1 LTSRFAFFRLK
12 VTAKDKASIVAGLAL
27 AAASPEEESMST
39 FAHSEAGIEQLL
51 HAENELLPPKS
62 LVENARL
69 KDYAAEYKRS
79 VDDPEAFWADA
90 ASELEWFKPWTKV
103 FDWKYPTF
111 EWFQGGKFNITHN
124 CLDRQV
130 KSGRKNKV
138 AYIWVGEDGTE
149 RQVTYGQLLDQ
160 VGRTANA
167 LKSLGVKRGDRVIVY
182 MPLCLEGVVSMLACA
197 RIGAVHSVVY
207 AGFSVGALRS
217 RIEDA
222 QARVILTADVTYRR
236 GKQVPL
242 RTIVQESIAELELVK
257 KVVVLR
263 RAKPMIEL
271 TEREVDFN
279 ELVQAQKAEC
289 LAEVMDSEDPL
300 YILYTS
306 GTTGKPKGVVH
317 VHGGYAVGTHYHM
330 TRFWDIRDDDVY
342 FCTSD
347 IGWVVGHSY
356 IVYAPLLAGVTTLF
370 REGAIDYPNPGIA
383 WELVEKYRVSVVFT
397 APTAVRM
404 FMRHGDEL
412 PKKFDL
418 RSLRLFTCAGEPLNP
433 EALQWAYRMLCGNG
447 TTAFVADNWWQT
459 ETGGPCLG
467 TLPIMAARPA
477 KAGKALPGV
486 VAEVVDQ
493 QGNPMPPNKGGLL
506 VIRKPFPHMFRT
518 VYGDPARYSQDWGK
532 VPNCYTTGDV
542 AVCDQDGYFTVVG
555 RADDVL
561 NVAGHRIGTA
571 DVEGALVSHPAV
583 GEAAVIG
590 RPDEIKG
597 ENIKAFVILRIG
609 HTGSPELE
617 TKLKDHVRHVLGAI
631 AVPAEIAFPDKLPK
645 TRSGKIIRRLLKAQ
659 ELGRDVGDLSTLEE

>member
-1 LTSRFAFFRLK
+1 MPTMPH
-12 VTAKDKASIVAGLAL
+12 TD
-27 AAASPEEESMST
+27 
-39 FAHSEAGIEQLL
+39 AGIEQLL
-51 HAENELLPPKS
+51 RAEQELLPPKS

-69 KDYAAEYKRS
+69 KDYAGEYRRS
-79 VDDPEAFWADA
+79 VEDPEGFWAEA
-90 ASELEWFKPWTKV
+90 AQELEWFQPWNKI
-103 FDWKYPTF
+103 FEWKYPTF
-111 EWFQGGKFNITHN
+111 QWYLGGKCNITYN

-138 AYIWVGEDGTE
+138 AYTWVSEDGTE
-149 RQVTYGQLLDQ
+149 QQITYGQLLDF
-160 VGRTANA
+160 VSRAANG
-167 LKSLGVKRGDRVIVY
+167 LKTLGVKKGDRVIIY
-182 MPLCLEGVVSMLACA
+182 MPLNLEGVVSMLACA

-222 QARVILTADVTYRR
+222 QARVVLTADVTFRR
-236 GKQVPL
+236 GKLVPL
-242 RTIVQESIAELELVK
+242 RAIVQESIAGLEMVE

-263 RAKPMIEL
+263 RLKPSLEL
-271 TEREVDFN
+271 SEREVDFYD
-279 ELVQAQKAEC
+279 LVRAQKADC
-289 LAEVMDSEDPL
+289 PAEVMDAEDPL

-317 VHGGYAVGTHYHM
+317 VHGGYMVGIHYHM
-330 TRFWDIRDDDVY
+330 TRFWDIRDDDIY
-342 FCTSD
+342 FCSSD

-433 EALQWAYRMLCGNG
+433 EAMNWAYRVLCGNG
-447 TTAFVADNWWQT
+447 ERAFVADNWWQT

-493 QGNPMPPNKGGLL
+493 QGNRMPPNKGGLL
-506 VIRKPFPHMFRT
+506 VLRRPFPHMFRT
-518 VYGDPARYSQDWGK
+518 VYGDPERYAADWGK
-532 VPNCYTTGDV
+532 VPNAYTTGDV
-542 AVCDQDGYFTVVG
+542 AICDQDGYFTVVG

-583 GEAAVIG
+583 AEAAVIG

-597 ENIKAFVILRIG
+597 ENIKAFVILRVG
-609 HTGSPELE
+609 HTASPELE
-617 TKLKDHVRHVLGAI
+617 AKLKDHVRHVLGSI

-659 ELGRDVGDLSTLEE
+659 ELGREVGDLSTLEE

>member
-1 LTSRFAFFRLK
+1 
-12 VTAKDKASIVAGLAL
+12 
-27 AAASPEEESMST
+27 MST
-39 FAHSEAGIEQLL
+39 SAHGDGGIEQLL

-69 KDYAAEYKRS
+69 KDYAGEYKRS
-79 VDDPEAFWADA
+79 VEDPEGFWAA
-90 ASELEWFKPWTKV
+90 AAKELEWFQPWNKI
-103 FDWKYPTF
+103 FEWKYPTF
-111 EWFQGGKFNITHN
+111 QWYLGGKCNITYN

-130 KSGRKNKV
+130 KSGRKNKI
-138 AYIWVGEDGTE
+138 AYTWVGEDGAE
-149 RQVTYGQLLDQ
+149 QQITYGQLLDF
-160 VGRTANA
+160 VSRVANG
-167 LKSLGVKRGDRVIVY
+167 LKQLGVKKGDRVIIY
-182 MPLCLEGVVSMLACA
+182 MPLNLEGVVSMLACA

-222 QARVILTADVTYRR
+222 QAKVILTADVTFRR
-236 GKQVPL
+236 GKLVPL
-242 RTIVQESIAELELVK
+242 RAIVQESITGLELVE

-263 RAKPMIEL
+263 RIKPQIEL
-271 TEREVDFN
+271 SAREVDFY
-279 ELVQAQKAEC
+279 ELIRAQKAEC
-289 LAEVMDSEDPL
+289 PAEVMDAEDPL

-317 VHGGYAVGTHYHM
+317 VHGGYAVGIHYHM
-330 TRFWDIRDDDVY
+330 KTFWDIRDDDIF

-412 PKKFDL
+412 PKKYDL

-433 EALQWAYRMLCGNG
+433 EALKWAYRVLCGNG
-447 TTAFVADNWWQT
+447 ECAFVADNWWQT

-493 QGNPMPPNKGGLL
+493 QGNKMPPNKGGLL
-506 VIRKPFPHMFRT
+506 VLRRPFPHMFRT
-518 VYGDPARYSQDWGK
+518 VYGDPQRYAADWSK
-532 VPNCYTTGDV
+532 VPNAYTTGDV
-542 AVCDQDGYFTVVG
+542 AICDQDGYFTVVG

-583 GEAAVIG
+583 AEAAVIG

-597 ENIKAFVILRIG
+597 ENIKAFVILRVG
-609 HTGSPELE
+609 HTASAELE
-617 TKLKDHVRHVLGAI
+617 AKLKDHVRHVLGSI
-631 AVPAEIAFPDKLPK
+631 AVPAEVAFPDKLPK

-659 ELGRDVGDLSTLEE
+659 ELGREVGDLSTLEE

>member
-1 LTSRFAFFRLK
+1 LTDGFASFDRRSPSQ
-12 VTAKDKASIVAGLAL
+12 KDPRTKF
-27 AAASPEEESMST
+27 AAPEEESMST
-39 FAHSEAGIEQLL
+39 VAHSEAGIEQLL
-51 HAENELLPPKS
+51 HAENELLPPRS

-79 VDDPEAFWADA
+79 VEDPEAFWADA
-90 ASELEWFKPWTKV
+90 ANELEWFRPWTKV
-103 FDWKYPTF
+103 FEWKYPTF

-167 LKSLGVKRGDRVIVY
+167 LKSLGVKKGDRVIVY

-236 GKQVPL
+236 GKMVPL
-242 RTIVQESIAELELVK
+242 RAIVQESIAGLELVE

-263 RAKPMIEL
+263 RAKPIIQL

-486 VAEVVDQ
+486 VVEVVDQ

>member
-1 LTSRFAFFRLK
+1 
-12 VTAKDKASIVAGLAL
+12 
-27 AAASPEEESMST
+27 
-39 FAHSEAGIEQLL
+39 
-51 HAENELLPPKS
+51 
-62 LVENARL
+62 
-69 KDYAAEYKRS
+69 
-79 VDDPEAFWADA
+79 
-90 ASELEWFKPWTKV
+90 
-103 FDWKYPTF
+103 
-111 EWFQGGKFNITHN
+111 
-124 CLDRQV
+124 
-130 KSGRKNKV
+130 
-138 AYIWVGEDGTE
+138 VGEDGTE
-149 RQVTYGQLLDQ
+149 QQITYGQLLDF
-160 VGRTANA
+160 VSRTANG
-167 LKSLGVKRGDRVIVY
+167 LKQLGVKKGDRVIIY
-182 MPLCLEGVVSMLACA
+182 MPLNLEGVVSMLACA

-222 QARVILTADVTYRR
+222 QAKVILTADVTFRR

-242 RTIVQESIAELELVK
+242 RAIVQESIAGLELVE

-263 RAKPMIEL
+263 RVKPVVEL
-271 TEREVDFN
+271 SEREVDFY
-279 ELVQAQKAEC
+279 ELVRAQKAEC
-289 LAEVMDSEDPL
+289 PAEVMDAEDPL

-317 VHGGYAVGTHYHM
+317 VHGGYMVGIHYHM
-330 TRFWDIRDDDVY
+330 TRFWDIRDDDIF

-383 WELVEKYRVSVVFT
+383 WELVERYRVSVVFT

-412 PKKFDL
+412 PKKYDL

-433 EALQWAYRMLCGNG
+433 EALNWAYRVLCGNG
-447 TTAFVADNWWQT
+447 ECAFVADNWWQT

-467 TLPIMAARPA
+467 TLPIMAARPT

-486 VAEVVDQ
+486 VAEVVDH
-493 QGNPMPPNKGGLL
+493 QGNKMPPNKGGLL
-506 VIRKPFPHMFRT
+506 VIRRPFPHMFRT
-518 VYGDPARYSQDWGK
+518 VYGDPERYAADWGK
-532 VPNCYTTGDV
+532 IPNAYTTGDV
-542 AVCDQDGYFTVVG
+542 AICDQDGYFTVVG

-583 GEAAVIG
+583 AEAAVIG

-597 ENIKAFVILRIG
+597 ENIKAFVILRVG
-609 HTGSPELE
+609 HSASPELE
-617 TKLKDHVRHVLGAI
+617 SKLKDHVRHVLGAI
-631 AVPAEIAFPDKLPK
+631 AVPAEVAFPDKLPK

-659 ELGRDVGDLSTLEE
+659 ELGREVGDLSTLEE

>member
-1 LTSRFAFFRLK
+1 LTDGFASFDRRSPSQ
-12 VTAKDKASIVAGLAL
+12 KDPRTKF
-27 AAASPEEESMST
+27 AAPEEESMST
-39 FAHSEAGIEQLL
+39 VAHSEAGIEQLL
-51 HAENELLPPKS
+51 HAENELLPPRS

-79 VDDPEAFWADA
+79 VEDPEAFWADA
-90 ASELEWFKPWTKV
+90 ANELEWFRPWTKV
-103 FDWKYPTF
+103 FEWKYPTF

-167 LKSLGVKRGDRVIVY
+167 LKSLGVKKGDRVIVY

-236 GKQVPL
+236 GKMVPL
-242 RTIVQESIAELELVK
+242 RAIVQESIAGLELVE

-518 VYGDPARYSQDWGK
+518 VYRDPARYSQDWGK

>member
-1 LTSRFAFFRLK
+1 LTDGFGSFDRRSPSQKDPRTKFA
-12 VTAKDKASIVAGLAL
+12 A
-27 AAASPEEESMST
+27 PEEESMST
-39 FAHSEAGIEQLL
+39 VAHSEAGIEQLL
-51 HAENELLPPKS
+51 HAENELLPPRS

-79 VDDPEAFWADA
+79 VEDPEAFWADA
-90 ASELEWFKPWTKV
+90 ANELEWFRPWTKV
-103 FDWKYPTF
+103 FEWKYPTF

-167 LKSLGVKRGDRVIVY
+167 LKSLGVKKGDRVIVY

-236 GKQVPL
+236 GKMVPL
-242 RTIVQESIAELELVK
+242 RAIVQESIAGLELVE

-263 RAKPMIEL
+263 RAKPIIQL

>member
-1 LTSRFAFFRLK
+1 MNENDAGIPIVNGEHIRQLLQVHREIHAPEHLKQQARLK
-12 VTAKDKASIVAGLAL
+12 VFD
-27 AAASPEEESMST
+27 
-39 FAHSEAGIEQLL
+39 
-51 HAENELLPPKS
+51 
-62 LVENARL
+62 
-69 KDYAAEYKRS
+69 AEYKRS
-79 VDDPEAFWADA
+79 VENPEAFWAEIA
-90 ASELEWFKPWTKV
+90 KELHWHEPWTK
-103 FDWKYPTF
+103 TF
-111 EWFQGGKFNITHN
+111 EWNYPSFGWFLGGRCNITYN
-124 CLDRQV
+124 CLDRHV
-130 KSGRKNKV
+130 KAGKRNKV
-138 AYIWVGEDGTE
+138 AYIFTNEDGTE
-149 RQVTYGQLLDQ
+149 QQITYGQLLDL
-160 VGRTANA
+160 VGKIGNG
-167 LKSLGVKRGDRVIVY
+167 LKSLGVKKGDRVVVY
-182 MPLCLEGVVSMLACA
+182 MPLCIEGVASMLACA

-207 AGFSVGALRS
+207 AGFSVQALRS

-222 QARVILTADVTYRR
+222 QARVILTADFTFRR
-236 GKQVPL
+236 GKRVPL
-242 RTIVQESIAELELVK
+242 RSIVEESIAGLEIVD

-263 RAKPMIEL
+263 RTQPQIEL
-271 TEREVDFN
+271 SGREVDFH
-279 ELVQAQKAEC
+279 ELVKKQSAEC
-289 LAEVMDSEDPL
+289 PAEVMDAEDPL

-317 VHGGYAVGTHYHM
+317 VHGGYAVGIHYHM

-412 PKKFDL
+412 PRKSDL

-433 EALQWAYRMLCGNG
+433 EALNWAYRVICGNG
-447 TTAFVADNWWQT
+447 ATGFVADNWWQT

-493 QGNPMPPNKGGLL
+493 QGNKMPPNKGGLL
-506 VIRKPFPHMFRT
+506 VLRKPFPHMFRT
-518 VYGDPARYSQDWGK
+518 VYGDAARYAQDWGK
-532 VPNCYTTGDV
+532 VPNAYTTGDV
-542 AVCDQDGYFTVVG
+542 AICDQDGYFTVVG

-571 DVEGALVSHPAV
+571 DVEGALVSHPTVA
-583 GEAAVIG
+583 EAAVIG

-597 ENIKAFVILRIG
+597 ENIKAFVILRVG
-609 HTGSPELE
+609 HKASDELE
-617 TKLKDHVRHVLGAI
+617 VMLKDHVRHVLGGI
-631 AVPAEIAFPDKLPK
+631 AVPAEIVFPEKLPK
-645 TRSGKIIRRLLKAQ
+645 TRSGKIMRRLLKAQ
-659 ELGRDVGDLSTLEE
+659 ELGRDVGDISTLEE

>member
-1 LTSRFAFFRLK
+1 
-12 VTAKDKASIVAGLAL
+12 
-27 AAASPEEESMST
+27 MST
-39 FAHSEAGIEQLL
+39 VAHSEAGIEQLL
-51 HAENELLPPKS
+51 HADNELLPPKS

-69 KDYAAEYKRS
+69 KDYAAEYRRS
-79 VDDPEAFWADA
+79 VEDPEAFWAEA
-90 ASELEWFKPWTKV
+90 ANELEWFRPWTKV

-167 LKSLGVKRGDRVIVY
+167 LKSLGVKKGDRVIVY

-236 GKQVPL
+236 GKMVPL
-242 RTIVQESIAELELVK
+242 RAIVQESIAGLELVE

-486 VAEVVDQ
+486 VVEVVDQ